1 MSTESGL
8 AGVCVC
14 VCAPVSARTNMCIL
28 VGAYRQRADYNNKEL
43 ALGSDVAAFHFNTAW
58 AR

>member
-14 VCAPVSARTNMCIL
+14 VHLCLLEQTCIL